1 MFLGFLAGLFCKFK
15 ALARFHF
22 FYYLLLIMHYFYFHN
37 KLKKSC
43 KESKVDMYFN
53 EHSFISMHNLKN
65 ESNEKKCC
73 QFDIMTENLSNK
85 M

>member
-1 MFLGFLAGLFCKFK
+1 
-15 ALARFHF
+15 
-22 FYYLLLIMHYFYFHN
+22 
-37 KLKKSC
+37 
-43 KESKVDMYFN
+43 MYFN

-65 ESNEKKCC
+65 VSNEKKCC